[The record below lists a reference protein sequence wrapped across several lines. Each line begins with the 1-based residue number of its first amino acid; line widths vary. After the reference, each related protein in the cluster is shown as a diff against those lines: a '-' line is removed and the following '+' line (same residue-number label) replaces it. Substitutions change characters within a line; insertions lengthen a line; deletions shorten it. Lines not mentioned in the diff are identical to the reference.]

1 MKKTIALLLSLL
13 CFFLLSACA
22 EDKKISIPPAEN
34 ISQIEIT
41 ESHGKSLKRITQA
54 DKISALVED
63 MKENT
68 KDTGRESVNDQPTNI
83 ETYYILEFHLSKGA
97 DSTKKFY
104 LYKVKDNCYIEE
116 PYTGIWTLKNEIY
129 DALCH

>member
-22 EDKKISIPPAEN
+22 EDKKISFPPAEN

-41 ESHGKSLKRITQA
+41 ESDGKSLKRITQA

-68 KDTGRESVNDQPTNI
+68 KDSGRESVNDQPTNI

-97 DSTKKFY
+97 DSTKKFH
-104 LYKVKDNCYIEE
+104 LYKDKDTCYIEE
-116 PYTGIWTLKNEIY
+116 PYTGIWTLKNKIY

>member
-13 CFFLLSACA
+13 CFFLLSACE
-22 EDKKISIPPAEN
+22 EDKKISFPPAEN

-104 LYKVKDNCYIEE
+104 LYKVKGTYYIEE